1 MKAAFSRSLLWLGVL
16 FLLNLVI
23 WSAPASMAASLTP
36 MAVVQSGTDRAM
48 EVLKSRHALGGAS
61 LRDRRD
67 EVASIVDTYF
77 DFGEMARRALGR
89 PWRDQ
94 PPEKQ
99 REFVEVFKELL
110 FNTYVDRVD
119 SYRGSNGERV
129 EYDSERIEGRYAQ
142 VMTRLVGYRQSDIV
156 VEYRLL
162 FDKGE
167 WKVYDVVVEGISFIN
182 NYRQQFNAI
191 LANESFDGLLSRM
204 RQTAAAQAR

>member
-1 MKAAFSRSLLWLGVL
+1 MRAVSSRSFLWVGML
-16 FLLNLVI
+16 FFLNLVL
-23 WSAPASMAASLTP
+23 WSAPTSMAASLTP

-48 EVLKSRHALGGAS
+48 EVLKSRRAVGDSS
-61 LRDRRD
+61 LRDRRA
-67 EVASIVDTYF
+67 EVFNIVDAYF

-89 PWRDQ
+89 PWREQ

-99 REFVEVFKELL
+99 REFMEVFKELL

-119 SYRGSNGERV
+119 SYRGGNGERV

-142 VMTRLVGYRQSDIV
+142 VKTRLVGYRQSDVV
-156 VEYRLL
+156 VEYRLI
-162 FDKGE
+162 FDNGE

-204 RQTAAAQAR
+204 RQTAAVQGR

>member
-1 MKAAFSRSLLWLGVL
+1 MRAVFSRSFPWLGVL

-23 WSAPASMAASLTP
+23 WSAPTSMAASLAP

-48 EVLKSRHALGGAS
+48 EVLKSRRAVGDS
-61 LRDRRD
+61 TLRDRRD
-67 EVASIVDTYF
+67 EVFNIVDAYF

-89 PWRDQ
+89 PWRDLS
-94 PPEKQ
+94 PEKQ
-99 REFVEVFKELL
+99 REFVGVFKEML

-119 SYRGSNGERV
+119 SYKGSNGEKV
-129 EYDSERIEGRYAQ
+129 EYDSERIEDRYAQ
-142 VMTRLVGYRQSDIV
+142 VKTRLVGYRQSDIV

-182 NYRQQFNAI
+182 NYRQQFNSI

-204 RQTAAAQAR
+204 RQTVAVQGR

>member
-1 MKAAFSRSLLWLGVL
+1 MWVGML
-16 FLLNLVI
+16 FFLNLVL
-23 WSAPASMAASLTP
+23 WSAPTSMAASLTP

-48 EVLKSRHALGGAS
+48 EVLKSRRAVGDSS
-61 LRDRRD
+61 LRDRRA
-67 EVASIVDTYF
+67 EVFNIVDAYF

-89 PWRDQ
+89 PWREQ

-99 REFVEVFKELL
+99 REFMEVFKELL

-119 SYRGSNGERV
+119 SYRGGNGERV

-142 VMTRLVGYRQSDIV
+142 VKTRLVGYRQSDVV
-156 VEYRLL
+156 VEYRLI
-162 FDKGE
+162 FDNGE

-204 RQTAAAQAR
+204 RQTAAVQGR

>member
-1 MKAAFSRSLLWLGVL
+1 MKPVFMKSFLWLSASL
-16 FLLNLVI
+16 LLNLLF
-23 WSAPASMAASLTP
+23 WSAPASMAASPGP

-48 EVLKSRHALGGAS
+48 EVLKSRRALGNSS

-67 EVASIVDTYF
+67 EVFKIVDAYF
-77 DFGEMARRALGR
+77 DFEEMARRALGR

-99 REFVEVFKELL
+99 RQFVDLFKELL

-119 SYRGSNGERV
+119 TYRGGNGERV
-129 EYDSERIEGRYAQ
+129 EYDSERIEGRFAQ
-142 VMTRLVGYRQSDIV
+142 VRTRLVGYRQNDIT
-156 VEYRLL
+156 VEYRLI
-162 FDKGE
+162 FSDGA

-191 LANESFDGLLSRM
+191 MTNESFDSLLARM
-204 RQTAAAQAR
+204 RERVAMQGR